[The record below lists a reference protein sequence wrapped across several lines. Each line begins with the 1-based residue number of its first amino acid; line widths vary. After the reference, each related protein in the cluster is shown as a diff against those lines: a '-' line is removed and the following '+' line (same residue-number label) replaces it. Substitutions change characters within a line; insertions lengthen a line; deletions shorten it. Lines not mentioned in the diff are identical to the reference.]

1 MCFAFGQTEQSSKQ
15 SFVQFNSEMS
25 YKLMEPNENLRKI
38 LILAEEFKK
47 DTTKKASL
55 TIGAS
60 LITLAD
66 YQSSN
71 TDSKFAYLIRH
82 HRIRLEKKQVNW
94 CFIPS
99 SFQQQNWLGIHVEI
113 LYNPKLR
120 NGNHNRLEEK
130 ST

>member
-1 MCFAFGQTEQSSKQ
+1 
-15 SFVQFNSEMS
+15 
-25 YKLMEPNENLRKI
+25 MEPNENLRKV

-99 SFQQQNWLGIHVEI
+99 SFQQQ
-113 LYNPKLR
+113 
-120 NGNHNRLEEK
+120 EEL
-130 ST
+130 